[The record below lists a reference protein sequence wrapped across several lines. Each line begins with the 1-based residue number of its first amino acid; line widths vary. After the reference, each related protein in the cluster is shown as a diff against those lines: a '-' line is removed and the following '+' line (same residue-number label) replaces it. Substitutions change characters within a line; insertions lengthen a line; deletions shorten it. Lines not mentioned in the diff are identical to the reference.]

1 MRNKIL
7 PLFLG
12 ALLSAN
18 FSFAQKCG
26 TYEGSF
32 ENEKNKFPEFYQSIE
47 SKNSDLQQSHLKALS
62 QNDFIIKLRMGLG
75 LFLLLFMLFMI

>member
-47 SKNSDLQQSHLKALS
+47 SKNSDLQQSH
-62 QNDFIIKLRMGLG
+62 
-75 LFLLLFMLFMI
+75 